1 MTFIKHLQIYH
12 KFDPIPLGKDKGN
25 SKFYPVQNS
34 TCNAAK
40 FEFLNLIPKA
50 IL

>member
-12 KFDPIPLGKDKGN
+12 KFDQIPLGKDKGN
-25 SKFYPVQNS
+25 SKFYPVQNL
-34 TCNAAK
+34 TCNAAN